1 MRKTLA
7 MGKCAVMALL
17 VAAQAG
23 AAEPLEVKLAIKDHK
38 FAPAELR
45 VPAAT
50 KVMLVIENQDPTA
63 EEFESH
69 DLHREKVIAGNR
81 TAKIPVGPLKPGSY
95 KFFGE
100 FNQATAQGVL
110 IAE

>member
-1 MRKTLA
+1 MRRL
-7 MGKCAVMALL
+7 AVMAVLV
-17 VAAQAG
+17 VAAAVAVQAG
-23 AAEPLEVKLAIKDHK
+23 AAEPPEVKLVIKDHK

-45 VPAAT
+45 IPAAT

-100 FNQATAQGVL
+100 FNQDTAQGVL

>member
-1 MRKTLA
+1 M
-7 MGKCAVMALL
+7 VN
-17 VAAQAG
+17 AQIGGNGDAG
-23 AAEPLEVKLAIKDHK
+23 GGGLCGRRRAPEVKLVIKDHK

-50 KVMLVIENQDPTA
+50 KVMLVIENQDPTP

-100 FNQATAQGVL
+100 FNQDTAQGVL

>member
-1 MRKTLA
+1 MRKWT
-7 MGKCAVMALL
+7 VMALL
-17 VAAQAG
+17 VAAQVS
-23 AAEPLEVKLAIKDHK
+23 AAEPVEIPLVIKDHR
-38 FAPAELR
+38 FEPAEVR
-45 VPAAT
+45 VPVDT
-50 KVMLVIENQDPTA
+50 KVMLVVENRDATA

-81 TAKIPVGPLKPGSY
+81 TAKIPVGPLKAGRY

-100 FNQATAQGVL
+100 FNEKTAQGVL

>member
-1 MRKTLA
+1 MRRLA
-7 MGKCAVMALL
+7 AMAMLAVA
-17 VAAQAG
+17 VQVG
-23 AAEPLEVKLAIKDHK
+23 AAEPAEVKLVIKDHK
-38 FAPAELR
+38 FVPAEVR
-45 VPAAT
+45 IPAAT
-50 KVMLVIENQDPTA
+50 KVMLVIENQDPTP

-100 FNQATAQGVL
+100 FNQDTAQGVL